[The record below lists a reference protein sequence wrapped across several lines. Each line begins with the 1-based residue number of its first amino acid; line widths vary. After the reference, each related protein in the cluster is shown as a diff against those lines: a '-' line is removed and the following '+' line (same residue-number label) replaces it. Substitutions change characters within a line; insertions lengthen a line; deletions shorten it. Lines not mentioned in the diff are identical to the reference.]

1 MSDLEKE
8 KEKKRWEQIRKTLSN
23 KKKRESQYRKTIIE
37 REQSRKKRLSPI
49 PESKEKNGGKNRKTK
64 RKTKKIGGVSPP
76 PPIYFRNVLSDYR
89 NRLLNNHNRVPMYDF
104 GYFVFNILEEL
115 YRSNRNSDYVNAVYD
130 IITDSDNI
138 ISLYKENLSV
148 QRRSGQRMTRITAF
162 EFITSIILN
171 RFNQIIDNGNIDD
184 ATLINTLIRQE
195 RSELTGVEEYKPE
208 IENTIVE
215 LQSIDIDSVEIT
227 RSQRNRMVRKY
238 RDFINNPIFI
248 GTPPGTPPDTPPN

>member
-1 MSDLEKE
+1 MSDLE

-64 RKTKKIGGVSPP
+64 RKTKKVQKLKQLFSKKIGGVSPP

-115 YRSNRNSDYVNAVYD
+115 YRSNRNSDYVYAVYD
-130 IITDSDNI
+130 IITDSDSI

-162 EFITSIILN
+162 EFITSTILN

-208 IENTIVE
+208 IENTIGQ
-215 LQSIDIDSVEIT
+215 LQTIDIDSVGEH
-227 RSQRNRMVRKY
+227 RR
-238 RDFINNPIFI
+238 
-248 GTPPGTPPDTPPN
+248 